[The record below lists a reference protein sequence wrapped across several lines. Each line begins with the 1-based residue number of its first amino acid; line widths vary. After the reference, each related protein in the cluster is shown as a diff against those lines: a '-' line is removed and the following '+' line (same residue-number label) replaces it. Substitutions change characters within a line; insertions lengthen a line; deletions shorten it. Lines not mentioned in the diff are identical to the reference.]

1 MVKLLLIK
9 CDISKLVAS
18 KHDELLINSISLFLK
33 IMKKLAHKSYMA
45 GLYFQLI
52 DGCKLT

>member
-1 MVKLLLIK
+1 MVKLLFIK

-33 IMKKLAHKSYMA
+33 FMNKLTHKSYMV

-52 DGCKLT
+52 DGCILT